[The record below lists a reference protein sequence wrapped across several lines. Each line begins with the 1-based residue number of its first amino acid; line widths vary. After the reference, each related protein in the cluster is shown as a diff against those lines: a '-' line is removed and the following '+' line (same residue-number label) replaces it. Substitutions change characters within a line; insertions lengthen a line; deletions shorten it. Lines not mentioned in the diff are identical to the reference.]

1 MKQTLYKL
9 AELFANNKIEFIVT
23 GTTALWINGVYPN
36 YAPKDIDIKVY
47 NLSPEN
53 RKLLYNLECVYGAA
67 KKSEKYEQDC
77 YTFGLG
83 GYKINAIVMNT
94 KYGTDKFNLVK
105 MPALKNINDECIAIT
120 YPLAVQTVNGALI
133 DKLKLGRRKDAD
145 YIIGLI
151 RQLTELYNANT
162 QS

>member
-1 MKQTLYKL
+1 MKQALYKL

-36 YAPKDIDIKVY
+36 YTPKDIDIKVY

-53 RKLLYNLECVYGAA
+53 RKFLGNLEYIYGTV
-67 KKSEKYEQDC
+67 KKRENYEQDC

-94 KYGTDKFNLVK
+94 KLGTDRFNIIK
-105 MPALKNINDECIAIT
+105 MPALKNINDESVTIT
-120 YPLAVQTVNGALI
+120 YPLAVQVVNSALI

-145 YIIGLI
+145 YIIDLI